1 MSQAGRSGGRNPGS
15 ARGAGRGR
23 GPTSHGFTAATAA
36 EGTAM
41 ALTPPGPSGSNIVKW
56 LKVVG
61 HKITTT
67 YGESGSW
74 WDTGA
79 YPTYPTLVLGVDYL
93 PQDIDPATDIG
104 GLNLSLVRK
113 ENEIALS
120 KRMQLRSDKI
130 AQY

>member
-56 LKVVG
+56 LKV
-61 HKITTT
+61 
-67 YGESGSW
+67 
-74 WDTGA
+74 
-79 YPTYPTLVLGVDYL
+79 
-93 PQDIDPATDIG
+93 
-104 GLNLSLVRK
+104 
-113 ENEIALS
+113 
-120 KRMQLRSDKI
+120 
-130 AQY
+130 